1 MGNIAIIWEDFL
13 NANTWTYLPEVINQL
28 VGCGHEY
35 FAKHQ
40 GLGTCE
46 EGGKRYVA

>member
-13 NANTWTYLPEVINQL
+13 NANTWTYLPEVMNQL
-28 VGCGHEY
+28 VGCEHEY

-46 EGGKRYVA
+46 EGGKRYMA